1 MRRSPP
7 AFTRIHA
14 GRGARPCIGRVDR
27 SADADSVTILAC
39 LVIGVPVPLG
49 IADPDS
55 LDICLCLCVLIAR
68 GHADADAGAGGV
80 ALDASGQFAVGR
92 FRIVRRDG
100 RQQLTVPE
108 RRRRNTDRRG
118 AAG

>member
-1 MRRSPP
+1 
-7 AFTRIHA
+7 
-14 GRGARPCIGRVDR
+14 
-27 SADADSVTILAC
+27 

-68 GHADADAGAGGV
+68 PHADADAGAGGGE
-80 ALDASGQFAVGR
+80 LDASGQFAVGR